1 MRRIIINEVDA
12 AIQIKESVVD
22 PTPESAPA
30 SNPAPKTSKKKDE
43 PKNEA
48 TSSSR

>member
-1 MRRIIINEVDA
+1 MRRIIINEVDTVT
-12 AIQIKESVVD
+12 QVKEPVV
-22 PTPESAPA
+22 ESAPV

-48 TSSSR
+48 TSSS